1 MKKNVIALPLIV
13 VILFLIFCLGCA
25 TRDYKKLSGQRVI
38 FLALEDISHDVQ
50 FVDTHGEK
58 FVKNFKIE
66 KGKSYPAVSY
76 NPQKDTY
83 FVTIGI
89 VRATSG
95 MSLPYRYSIEIYSDG
110 RIFSKYLYRMFGG
123 EGSRPSFFTEEDMG
137 HKVFERSETET
148 QRKVIQVKHNP
159 DDADGYLELGINNC
173 ELGRYKKGI
182 EALKHVTILKP
193 NWARAHYHLGI
204 AYLKSGDKDLALEQ
218 YEMLKGLDK
227 NYANKL
233 FSIIYKD

>member
-1 MKKNVIALPLIV
+1 MKKNVTILPLV
-13 VILFLIFCLGCA
+13 VVSLVLVFFSGCA
-25 TRDYKKLSGQRVI
+25 TRNYRGLGNQKVI

-58 FVKNFKIE
+58 FMANFKIE

-89 VRATSG
+89 VRATTA
-95 MSLPYRYSIEIYSDG
+95 MSLPYRYSVEIYSNG
-110 RIFSKYLYRMFGG
+110 QIFSKYLYRILGG
-123 EGSRPSFFTEEDMG
+123 KGSRPSFFTKEDMG
-137 HKVFERSETET
+137 HKVFERSEIKT
-148 QRKVIQVKHNP
+148 QKKVIQVKP
-159 DDADGYLELGINNC
+159 TSDDADGYLEFGINNC
-173 ELGRYKKGI
+173 ELGRYNKGI

-193 NWARAHYHLGI
+193 NWARAHYHLGV
-204 AYLKSGDKDLALEQ
+204 AYLKSGDKNLALEQ